1 MKSGSVLKRNI
12 ILCFVALS
20 IPLMLVVDGVQAR
33 RYSLVESE
41 IQQLVRYQTELVEN
55 NKNLITGISVL
66 SSADRIEELAS
77 TQLNMRLAETNE
89 IIRVE
94 MNHSGGNR

>member
-1 MKSGSVLKRNI
+1 ML
-12 ILCFVALS
+12 AL
-20 IPLMLVVDGVQAR
+20 DGIQAR
-33 RYSLVESE
+33 RYSSVESE
-41 IQQLVRYQTELVEN
+41 IEQLVRYQTELIEN

-94 MNHSGGNR
+94 MNHLGGDR